1 MRQSVGPIIALIVI
15 LLVGV
20 VGYRA
25 LFSSTGP
32 ELRVLRV
39 VGRVERRAAQLG
51 PTALVA
57 GDLLDLQD
65 SVQVG
70 DDGELSVAVGEEA
83 ELRLRSGTTVTIT
96 EVGERGL
103 RLELEQGR
111 VTARVRRGGAG
122 VGVGAGPR
130 AARLTEGE
138 ANIGRDASDLFTV
151 EAVEGEVA
159 VDGAPGHGA
168 LGPGE
173 ALVVSGEGGVVEAH
187 LAEALLLELLLPEAR
202 DEQGRVSI
210 IAHTSPFSMVRVRGE
225 GAPLAEDGGPL
236 TLRANG
242 EGELR
247 LPPMVVPPK
256 GLDLVL
262 DATDPFGRTVSQ
274 RQRVEPPPGPELSGS
289 EVRWAP

>member
-1 MRQSVGPIIALIVI
+1 MRQSVGPILALLVI

-25 LFSSTGP
+25 LFSSNGP

-39 VGRVERRAAQLG
+39 VGSAQRRAAQAG
-51 PTALVA
+51 AAPLVA
-57 GDLLDLQD
+57 GDRLDAQD

-70 DDGELSVAVGEEA
+70 EHGELSIAVGEES
-83 ELRLRSGTTVTIT
+83 ELRLRAGTTVTIT

-111 VTARVRRGGAG
+111 VTARVRRGGLG
-122 VGVGAGPR
+122 VGIGAG
-130 AARLTEGE
+130 ARGARVLEGE
-138 ANIGRDASDLFTV
+138 ANVGRDADDLFTV

-159 VDGAPGHGA
+159 VDGAPG
-168 LGPGE
+168 LGPLAAGQ
-173 ALVVSGEGGVVEAH
+173 ARGISAEGGVVEAS
-187 LAEALLLELLLPEAR
+187 LAEALLLELQAPEGPDA
-202 DEQGRVSI
+202 QGRVSI
-210 IAHTSPFSMVRVRGE
+210 QAHTSPFSHVRVRGE

-236 TLRANG
+236 TLRADG
-242 EGELR
+242 EGVVR
-247 LPPMVVPPK
+247 LPALVVPPR

-262 DATDPFGRTVSQ
+262 DATDPFGRTVGQ
-274 RQRVEPPPGPELSGS
+274 RLRVEPPPGPELSGS